1 MLLRKHLF
9 SYAGITTRG
18 ATARTAGARE
28 ESLEPPYDP
37 NHAFAPRNKRALSTS
52 IVLMDTGTSLNFLS
66 FIHTWL
72 KAWTLKTF
80 EDVNKC
86 LNDDD
91 APH

>member
-52 IVLMDTGTSLNFLS
+52 IVLMDTGTSLNFLQ
-66 FIHTWL
+66 FHTHL
-72 KAWTLKTF
+72 AQGVDL
-80 EDVNKC
+80 ENV
-86 LNDDD
+86 
-91 APH
+91 